1 MTGYRPGLYW
11 QITWRFLGPLLMT
24 IILVSSLVFMII
36 KKPEYQ
42 AWKADT
48 VRYTD
53 WYITHF
59 TTNLIGKSD
68 FAQPDV
74 KSPPPPNKTIKPLR
88 YPFTSF
94 QTSQRPDRIPWG

>member
-42 AWKADT
+42 AWKADE
-48 VRYTD
+48 VCYTD
-53 WYITHF
+53 WYI
-59 TTNLIGKSD
+59 
-68 FAQPDV
+68 
-74 KSPPPPNKTIKPLR
+74 
-88 YPFTSF
+88 
-94 QTSQRPDRIPWG
+94 

>member
-42 AWKADT
+42 AWKADE
-48 VRYTD
+48 VRYTL
-53 WYITHF
+53 YNKMYSLLYPF
-59 TTNLIGKSD
+59 LGKSD

-74 KSPPPPNKTIKPLR
+74 KSLPPPPPQKIK
-88 YPFTSF
+88 
-94 QTSQRPDRIPWG
+94 Q